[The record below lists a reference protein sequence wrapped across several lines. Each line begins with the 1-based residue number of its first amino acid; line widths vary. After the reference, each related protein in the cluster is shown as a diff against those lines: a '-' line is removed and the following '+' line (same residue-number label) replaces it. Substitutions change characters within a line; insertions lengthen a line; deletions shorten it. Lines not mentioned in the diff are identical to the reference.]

1 VADSRISALTR
12 LPEAAVAPTDL
23 LPIAD
28 LSASETK
35 AITAKDLLEGVVIN
49 MDAGSIPASKIN
61 FAAGLPSGSLLISGG
76 DVVLGR
82 TAGAGLAEEIACT
95 AAGRALL
102 AGVDAAAQRAAM
114 GLGTLAARSGSW
126 VDGSSFSGT
135 SSGTN
140 TGDQTITLTGP
151 VTGTG
156 TGTFATTITA
166 GAVGSVEIAVGGVAT
181 ANVADDA
188 ITALKLADQS
198 CVVVGS
204 TAPSGAGAFIGQG
217 GFSTATSLAYTY
229 TATGWV
235 QNAGVQSV
243 VITDANTPLSVTK
256 TGTTDTTFSI
266 DLDDQSANAVWAG
279 PTTGAAAKPTFRAL
293 VGNDLPAATASV
305 RGAVYPGAGLTV
317 AADGAASLA
326 AATPTILGGIKV
338 PGPDLQ
344 VSAAGDLSHPVSAL
358 APGSYAKVT
367 TNATGHVVGGS
378 AQLVDADIAELSA
391 DKLTSGT
398 LPAACIGPR
407 SITRDMLADYSSAF
421 VQEGVPAVGVGA
433 HPIGTFWLQESSGQ
447 ISVWNGNSWM
457 KTGASTLFNRN
468 LRYGGTYDAT
478 TTAVTGVTQFG
489 TAEGIAVGDL
499 MPAADDKVA
508 GLYFVASVPGTNA
521 SLAGG
526 AVMDAGDW
534 LLCHGTSAGWVR
546 IDTLNSAGG
555 GGGGGV
561 SSYLDDLLDVTLT
574 APKNGDTLRFGA
586 NGQWVNLPAGDPSL
600 QATTTVSGI
609 VELATVAEA
618 EAGTDA
624 VRAVTP
630 AGLKAAIIKT
640 SGGASGTAPTSPSLG
655 QTWTDTSKSPPVVNV
670 WDGTQ
675 WVAVG
680 AAPPD
685 ATTTVK
691 GIIQLATAAEVL
703 AGTDLVKAVTPKEAK
718 DHYIAKNIA
727 LLAALP

>member
-12 LPEAAVAPTDL
+12 LPEAAVSPTDL

-49 MDAGSIPASKIN
+49 MDAGSIPASKID
-61 FAAGLPSGSLLISGG
+61 FAAGLPSNSLQISKG

-82 TAGAGLAEEIACT
+82 TTGAGLAEEIACT

-102 AGVDAAAQRAAM
+102 AGVDAAAQRTAM

-166 GAVGSVEIAVGGVAT
+166 GAVGTTQIAAGGVAT

-198 CVVVGS
+198 CVVVGP
-204 TAPSGAGAFIGQG
+204 TAPSGVGAFIGQG
-217 GFSTATSLAYTY
+217 GFSTATGLAYTY

-243 VITDANTPLSVTK
+243 VITDASTPLSVTK
-256 TGTTDTTFSI
+256 TGTTDTAFSI
-266 DLDDQSANAVWAG
+266 DLDDQKANAVWAG

-293 VGNDLPAATASV
+293 VGSDLPAATASV

-326 AATPTILGGIKV
+326 AATTTILGGVKV

-344 VSAAGDLSHPVSAL
+344 VSAGGDLSHPASAL
-358 APGSYAKVT
+358 APGSYVKVT

-378 AQLVDADIAELSA
+378 AQLVDADITELSA
-391 DKLTSGT
+391 DKLTSGI
-398 LPAACIGPR
+398 LPAARIGPR
-407 SITRDMLADYSSAF
+407 SITRDMLNDYSSAF
-421 VQEGVPAVGVGA
+421 VQEGIPAVGVGA
-433 HPIGTFWLQESSGQ
+433 HPIGTFWLQESTGQ

-468 LRYGGTYDAT
+468 LRYGGSYNAAT
-478 TTAVTGVTQFG
+478 GVVTGITQFG
-489 TAEGIAVGDL
+489 TAEGLRVGDTI
-499 MPAADDKVA
+499 PAGDDKIA
-508 GLYFVASVPGTNA
+508 GLYFVASTGGSSS

-526 AVMDAGDW
+526 AVFDAGDW
-534 LLCHGTSAGWVR
+534 LLCHGTAAGWIR
-546 IDTLNSAGG
+546 IDTLSGG
-555 GGGGGV
+555 GGGGGSTV
-561 SSYLDDLLDVTLT
+561 SNLDDLLDVTLT
-574 APKNGDTLRFGA
+574 APTSGDLLQLNAG
-586 NGQWVNLPAGDPSL
+586 GQWVN
-600 QATTTVSGI
+600 VS
-609 VELATVAEA
+609 VLDE
-618 EAGTDA
+618 GTWA
-624 VRAVTP
+624 
-630 AGLKAAIIKT
+630 
-640 SGGASGTAPTSPSLG
+640 
-655 QTWTDTSKSPPVVNV
+655 
-670 WDGTQ
+670 
-675 WVAVG
+675 
-680 AAPPD
+680 
-685 ATTTVK
+685 
-691 GIIQLATAAEVL
+691 
-703 AGTDLVKAVTPKEAK
+703 
-718 DHYIAKNIA
+718 
-727 LLAALP
+727 